1 MILKTIYEAVLV
13 AVESE
18 IQLPDNWILS
28 SKSEDST
35 DARYILCGML
45 HEQGMSSH
53 QIQQMTGL
61 KKSTVNKMLASIN
74 ERLDRRKMTK
84 IWWLQI
90 ERKLNAK
97 DGAKEGLCDYL
108 CG

>member
-1 MILKTIYEAVLV
+1 MILKTIYDAVLV

-35 DARYILCGML
+35 DARYILCGIL
-45 HEQGMSSH
+45 HEQGLSSH

-61 KKSTVNKMLASIN
+61 RKSTVNKMLASIN
-74 ERLDRRKMTK
+74 ERLDRRKITK
-84 IWWLQI
+84 VWWLQI
-90 ERKLNAK
+90 GRKLNANE
-97 DGAKEGLCDYL
+97 DGNGRLCDYL